1 MRIKEAIFIVIV
13 FLASAAGFF
22 AVLPESRAYQ
32 ALVES
37 AKINAPFLL
46 LSILMSLTLRNANEH
61 LLPVSA
67 ALTSM
72 GMINLYQIKPVYYE
86 MQLRNLY
93 ASFLVILIVSVAMR
107 RIRDVFSYKYIFG
120 VLSIIFFLSPIFFGK
135 EIYGARLW
143 VSLFGISFQPA
154 EIARI
159 FFFIFLSGYFGEH
172 IMLLERRSGLTLKTQ
187 LIYLIPVILMTLFS
201 LLSLVVVK
209 DLGYSFLL
217 LSTLLAAIYI
227 AGARRIYI
235 VSSLLFF
242 AAGTY
247 GAYHIFSH
255 VRSRIDAWL
264 NPWKYAY
271 GKSFQVLQAVFAY
284 AEGGITGRG
293 LSHGFPQLI
302 PAAHTDM
309 VLPVFAESTGFLGTV
324 LVVSTIALI
333 SIMLFGEAAK
343 IKDARGKIFLSLSGF
358 SFFFQSFLVAA
369 GSMLLLP
376 LTGLTIPFF
385 SYGGSSLLGS
395 LLTLYICLDISSRRG
410 KWIVT

>member
-1 MRIKEAIFIVIV
+1 MRIKETIFIVIV

-22 AVLPESRAYQ
+22 VVLPENRISQ
-32 ALVES
+32 AFIES
-37 AKINAPFLL
+37 AKINVPFLFLSVL
-46 LSILMSLTLRNANEH
+46 LNLTLKNANEF
-61 LLPVSA
+61 LLPASSF
-67 ALTSM
+67 LTNM

-93 ASFLVILIVSVAMR
+93 ASFLFILVVS
-107 RIRDVFSYKYIFG
+107 ILLKKTRDVFGYKYIFG
-120 VLSIIFFLSPIFFGK
+120 ILSVILFLSPILFGK

-143 VSLFGISFQPA
+143 VSFFGISFQPA
-154 EIARI
+154 EVARI

-172 IMLLERRSGLTLKTQ
+172 IMLLERKSGLTLKTQ

-217 LSTLLAAIYI
+217 LSTLLTAIYI
-227 AGARRIYI
+227 ASARRTYI
-235 VSSLLFF
+235 ISSLLFF

-247 GAYHIFSH
+247 GAYHAFSH
-255 VRSRIDAWL
+255 VQSRIDAWL
-264 NPWKYAY
+264 HPWKHVY

-293 LSHGFPQLI
+293 LAHGFPQLI

-309 VLPVFAESTGFLGTV
+309 VLPVFAESTGFCGTV
-324 LVVSTIALI
+324 LVISTITLI
-333 SIMLFGEAAK
+333 SLILFGEALK
-343 IKDARGKIFLSLSGF
+343 TKDASGKMFLTLSGF
-358 SFFFQSFLVAA
+358 SLFFQSFLVSA

-385 SYGGSSLLGS
+385 SYGGSSLLSS
-395 LLTLYICLDISSRRG
+395 LLTIYICLEISSRRG